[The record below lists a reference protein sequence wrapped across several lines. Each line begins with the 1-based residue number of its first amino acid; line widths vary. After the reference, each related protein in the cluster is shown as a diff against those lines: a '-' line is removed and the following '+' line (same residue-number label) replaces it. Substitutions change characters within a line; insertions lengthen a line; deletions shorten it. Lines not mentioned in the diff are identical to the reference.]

1 MSPRRR
7 RSPIAILLLVGV
19 LLGVAAPARAN
30 RIDDYIKAEMQK
42 RRIPGLALAV
52 VRNGTVVKMK
62 GYGLANLDHDVPVT
76 PDTVFELASVTKQFT
91 AAAVMTLV
99 EEGKVQLD
107 DPILW
112 HLPQGPAT
120 WSAITVRHLLTHT
133 SGLPGLEEN
142 FKALWPG
149 GPRLYY
155 STAQLFNA
163 ATKDPL
169 SFPAGERFRYSDVGY
184 FLLGMIIEHVSGQR
198 YADFLDERFFRP
210 LGMTSTSVIDQWKI
224 LKHRAAGYTIR
235 DGQLVNIR
243 RVAQAELASH
253 YGVMST
259 VKDLVK
265 WEAALAA
272 GRVVSVA
279 SLGQMWTPVRLTD
292 GSTFPYGFGWS
303 VDERRGHRWISHT
316 GITGTEFSRFPDD
329 KLTAIVL
336 TNLGALI
343 GSRELVN
350 PWGLT
355 LGVAGRYIP
364 GLLVS
369 TQKAE
374 PDPDPAAT
382 ERLRDIL
389 GRLARG
395 EDVPT
400 VNPRLPGYVGKNVLA
415 ERLRTL
421 QSFTFVTCD
430 DARAR
435 AMEILG
441 ERVSRVCHYR
451 LVNAEGTRY
460 YSFFLTDD
468 GRVATVWSTTE

>member
-1 MSPRRR
+1 MGCR
-7 RSPIAILLLVGV
+7 RSLIAILSLVV
-19 LLGVAAPARAN
+19 LPLAVAAPARAD

-91 AAAVMTLV
+91 AAAIMTLV

-184 FLLGMIIEHVSGQR
+184 FLLGMIIEHVSGER

-329 KLTAIVL
+329 RLTAIVL

-364 GLLVS
+364 EMLVS

-395 EDVPT
+395 EEVPT

-430 DARAR
+430 DVRAR
-435 AMEILG
+435 NMEMLG
-441 ERVSRVCHYR
+441 ERVSRICHYR
-451 LVNAEGTRY
+451 LVNAEETRY
-460 YSFFLTDD
+460 YSFFLTGDN
-468 GRVATVWSTTE
+468 RVATFWSTTE

>member
-1 MSPRRR
+1 V
-7 RSPIAILLLVGV
+7 LVFS
-19 LLGVAAPARAN
+19 LLGVTAPAQAD
-30 RIDDYIKAEMQK
+30 RIDDYIRAEMQK

-52 VRNGTVVKMK
+52 VRNGAVVKMR

-76 PDTVFELASVTKQFT
+76 LETVFELASVTKQFT
-91 AAAVMTLV
+91 AAAIMTLV

-120 WSAITVRHLLTHT
+120 WKAIRVRHLLTHT

-149 GPRLYY
+149 GPRLNY

-169 SFPAGERFRYSDVGY
+169 SFPAGERFQYSDVGY
-184 FLLGMIIEHVSGQR
+184 FLLGMIIEHVSGRR
-198 YADFLDERFFRP
+198 YAEFLDERFFRS

-224 LKHRAAGYTIR
+224 LKHRAAGYTTR
-235 DGQLVNIR
+235 NGQLVNIR

-253 YGVMST
+253 FGVMST

-265 WEAALAA
+265 WDAALAA

-279 SLGQMWTPVRLTD
+279 SLGQMWTPVRLND

-303 VDERRGHRWISHT
+303 VDERRGHRSISHT
-316 GITGTEFSRFPDD
+316 GITGTELSRFPDD
-329 KLTAIVL
+329 RLTVIIL
-336 TNLGALI
+336 TNLGAHV
-343 GSRELVN
+343 GATQAVN

-355 LGVAGRYIP
+355 LGVAGRYVP
-364 GLLVS
+364 GMLVG
-369 TQKAE
+369 TQKPE

-382 ERLRDIL
+382 ERLREIL

-400 VNPRLPGYVGKNVLA
+400 VNPRLPGYVAKGVLT

-421 QSFTFVTCD
+421 QSFTFVICD
-430 DARAR
+430 DVRAR

-441 ERVSRVCHYR
+441 ERVSRICHYR

-460 YSFFLTDD
+460 YSFWLTDD
-468 GRVATVWSTTE
+468 NRVATIWSTTE